1 MAKFEDHCA
10 ETIKLFGKPY
20 EEVHRWLD
28 EFARKPGYGMH
39 HRKVRHHLDGIEEAK
54 KLFGDEGALV
64 AKAHIVTDLKDEGGK
79 EIERIPKDEKDY
91 IKMGLW

>member
-28 EFARKPGYGMH
+28 EFA
-39 HRKVRHHLDGIEEAK
+39 L
-54 KLFGDEGALV
+54 
-64 AKAHIVTDLKDEGGK
+64 
-79 EIERIPKDEKDY
+79 
-91 IKMGLW
+91 